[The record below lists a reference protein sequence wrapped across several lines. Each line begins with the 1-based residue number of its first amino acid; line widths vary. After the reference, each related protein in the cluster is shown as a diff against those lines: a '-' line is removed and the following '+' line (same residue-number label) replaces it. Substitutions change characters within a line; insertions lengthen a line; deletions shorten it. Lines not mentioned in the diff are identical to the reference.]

1 MKFHLGNIGGTAA
14 FAALCVTAM
23 THPAVTAVQVQS
35 APRLSDGGAGLPRLL
50 QFLPA
55 PPAYTLGTPN
65 CTFDFT
71 DLTEKEDIECI
82 QDYEAPED
90 AILDGNLIRGNCTD
104 MSTGP
109 PEDIEWTT
117 EKIDTTKVVTKIQ
130 FNAKFEGVTKLCLL
144 TRVVTRDDIEMYYV
158 KTPIEVTLE
167 YDGSFSI
174 TAGVE
179 ATDIEDKAEDKVLF
193 TANAFI
199 CNPDFT
205 IFAGTFT
212 ISSILYVCVQPNEK
226 QLTTVI
232 QDVNYFYLHQAG
244 DKLTKFDAVR
254 PGGITSAVTIVVSKN
269 TRRLIIGTRL
279 PATFFDTDALIE
291 GVGEVILSQGARKL
305 ESGRGL
311 QEDVTQA
318 FNFRLRT
325 EKKPPLRGG
334 SMRSGVLTSNTLS
347 LAVSILATLHC
358 LE

>member
-1 MKFHLGNIGGTAA
+1 MKFDLGNIGRATAL
-14 FAALCVTAM
+14 AALCVTAM
-23 THPAVTAVQVQS
+23 PRPAVTAVQVPS
-35 APRLSDGGAGLPRLL
+35 APRWSDGGAVLPRLL
-50 QFLPA
+50 QLDL
-55 PPAYTLGTPN
+55 PPAFTLGMPN

-82 QDYEAPED
+82 QDYDAPED
-90 AILDGNLIRGNCTD
+90 AIFDGYLLRGNCTD
-104 MSTGP
+104 MTTGP
-109 PEDIEWTT
+109 PADILWTT
-117 EKIDTTKVVTKIQ
+117 EKINATKVVTKIQ
-130 FNAKFEGVTKLCLL
+130 FNAKFEGVTKVCLL

-167 YDGSFSI
+167 YDGTFSI

-179 ATDIEDKAEDKVLF
+179 ATDIEDKEEAKVVF

-212 ISSILYVCVQPNEK
+212 ISSILYVCVRPNEN

-254 PGGITSAVTIVVSKN
+254 PGGITSSVTIVVSKN
-269 TRRLIIGTRL
+269 TRRLIIGSRL
-279 PATFFDTDALIE
+279 PASFFNTDALIE
-291 GVGEVILSQGARKL
+291 GTGEVILSQGARKL
-305 ESGRGL
+305 KSGRGL
-311 QEDVTQA
+311 QEDVTQV

-325 EKKPPLRGG
+325 EKKPPLMGG
-334 SMRSGVLTSNTLS
+334 SVRSGVLTSNTLS